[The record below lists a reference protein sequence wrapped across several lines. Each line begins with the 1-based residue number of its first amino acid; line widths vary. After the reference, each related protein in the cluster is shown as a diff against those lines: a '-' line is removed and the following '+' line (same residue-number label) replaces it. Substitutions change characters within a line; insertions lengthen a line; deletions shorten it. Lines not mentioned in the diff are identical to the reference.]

1 MLDKSSYV
9 PLATKKGGSAKMKKT
24 GGGQP
29 VNLEPTEIA
38 VLNTYKGTVK
48 MTGIAGVS
56 ETGTMTNYYFYGT
69 LVNSNEFFT
78 SRINKCIQ

>member
-1 MLDKSSYV
+1 
-9 PLATKKGGSAKMKKT
+9 MKKT

-29 VNLEPTEIA
+29 VNLKPTEIA

-48 MTGIAGVS
+48 MTGIASVS

-78 SRINKCIQ
+78 SKINKCIQ